1 MSKKNIKGHYD
12 LICVGG
18 GIMSAT
24 LALMLKLIDSNKKIL
39 ILERLDKVALESSA
53 AWNNAGTGHSAFCEM
68 NYTPEKKDGS
78 IDISKAVQVCTQFE
92 KSKQFWSFLIK
103 NNLIENPRDFIH
115 PVPHHSWVEG
125 EADVEFLKKRVE
137 KMTKHQLFKGMQF
150 SDDFSEMEK
159 WLPLMMKDR
168 ESSEKIAATRME
180 LGTEV
185 NYGELTRTFFDILEK
200 KFDTPVHTGHKVK
213 DIDPTKNEDWL
224 IKIKNT
230 ESKEKYYC
238 DATHVFIGAGGG
250 ALPLLQK
257 VEIDEKDGYGGF
269 PVSGQWLICKNRKVV
284 KKHHAKVY
292 GKAAIGAPPMSM
304 PHLDTRYIEGKQ
316 ELLFGPFAGF
326 STKFLKEG
334 SYLDLFKSIKFENL
348 PSMWGVFWHN
358 IPLTKY
364 LIEQVRMDHADRMKE
379 LQKFVKD
386 AKDEDWE
393 LKVAGQRVQII
404 KRDKKEGGIL
414 EFGTEVVHS
423 KNGRVTSL
431 LGASPG
437 ASVAVDIMINIL
449 QIAFPE
455 EAKSKLWKE
464 KLTEMVP
471 FWNKEIETNLQ
482 EFKEVRL
489 SCSKVLDINA
499 PFEQDSSEKGVSSQK
514 SPVLKSDS

>member
-1 MSKKNIKGHYD
+1 MSHKKIKGHYD

-24 LALMLKLIDSNKKIL
+24 LALMLKLIDKNQKIL
-39 ILERLDKVALESSA
+39 ILERLDRVALESSA

-78 IDISKAVQVCTQFE
+78 IDISKAIEVCTQFE

-103 NNLIENPRDFIH
+103 NNLIDSPKDFIH
-115 PVPHHSWVEG
+115 PVSHHSWVEG
-125 EADVEFLKKRVE
+125 EDNVEFLKRRVKE
-137 KMTKHQLFKGMQF
+137 MTAHPMFEGMQF
-150 SDDFSEMEK
+150 SDDIAKMTE
-159 WLPLMMKDR
+159 WLPLMMNGRKDT
-168 ESSEKIAATRME
+168 KHVAATKME

-185 NYGELTRTFFDILEK
+185 NFGVLTRTFFKILEE
-200 KFDTPVHTGHKVK
+200 KFDTPVRTMHEVK
-213 DIDPTKNEDWL
+213 DVNPTKGVDWL
-224 IKIKNT
+224 VKIKNLET
-230 ESKEKYYC
+230 KEKFYC
-238 DATHVFIGAGGG
+238 DAEHVFIGAGGG

-257 VEIDEKDGYGGF
+257 VEIVQKEGYGGF
-269 PVSGQWLICKNRKVV
+269 PISGEWLICKNREVIE
-284 KKHHAKVY
+284 KHHAKVY
-292 GKAAIGAPPMSM
+292 GKAEVGAPPMSM
-304 PHLDTRYIEGKQ
+304 PHLDTRYIDGKQ

-334 SYLDLFKSIKFENL
+334 SFFDLFKSIKWDNI

-364 LIEQVRMDHADRMKE
+364 LIEQVRMGHKDRMKE

-386 AKDEDWE
+386 AKSEDWE

-423 KNGRVTSL
+423 KDGRITAL

-437 ASVAVDIMINIL
+437 ASVAVDIMIKL
-449 QIAFPE
+449 LHFAYPA
-455 EAKSKLWKE
+455 EAKSLQWE
-464 KLTEMVP
+464 ERLSEMVP
-471 FWNKEIETNLQ
+471 LWNKEIEQNVD
-482 EFKEVRL
+482 EFKKIRKE
-489 SCSKVLDINA
+489 CSETLGINL
-499 PFEQDSSEKGVSSQK
+499 PN
-514 SPVLKSDS
+514 